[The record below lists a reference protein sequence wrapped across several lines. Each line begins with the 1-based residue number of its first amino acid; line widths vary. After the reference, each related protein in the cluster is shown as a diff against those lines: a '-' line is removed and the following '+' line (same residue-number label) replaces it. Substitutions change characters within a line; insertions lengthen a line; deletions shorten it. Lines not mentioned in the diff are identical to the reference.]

1 MGAGEEEINSV
12 SSATHSGLFMK
23 IFNLILAVLFL
34 LFAAVQFNDEPG
46 DILFWVLVY
55 AGVGIISAF
64 GAYNKYNMWVILF
77 GLAAVVFEMFRKFP
91 TFAQWISSGMPSII
105 DEMKASSPY
114 IELAREYLGLVL
126 CLVVLIY
133 HYVRFSKQ
141 RKQEA
146 PFVE

>member
-1 MGAGEEEINSV
+1 
-12 SSATHSGLFMK
+12 MK

-34 LFAAVQFNDEPG
+34 LFALVQLNDEPN

-64 GAYNKYNMWVILF
+64 AAYNKYNMWAILF

-91 TFAQWISSGMPSII
+91 TFAQWVSSGMPSIVG
-105 DEMKASSPY
+105 EMKASSPY

-126 CLVVLIY
+126 CFIVLIY
-133 HYVRFSKQ
+133 HYIRYARQ

>member
-1 MGAGEEEINSV
+1 
-12 SSATHSGLFMK
+12 MK

-55 AGVGIISAF
+55 AGVGIISGFA
-64 GAYNKYNMWVILF
+64 AYHKYHMWILLL

-91 TFAQWISSGMPSII
+91 TIAQWISSGMPSIVG
-105 DEMKASSPY
+105 EMKASSPY
-114 IELAREYLGLVL
+114 IELVREYLGLCL
-126 CLVVLIY
+126 CLVVLIF
-133 HYVRFSKQ
+133 HYARYSKQ
-141 RKQEA
+141 RKQEV